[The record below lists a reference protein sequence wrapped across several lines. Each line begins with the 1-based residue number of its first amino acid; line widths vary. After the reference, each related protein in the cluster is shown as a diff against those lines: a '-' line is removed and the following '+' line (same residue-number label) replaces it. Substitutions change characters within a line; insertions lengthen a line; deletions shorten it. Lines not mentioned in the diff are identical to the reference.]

1 MYKIHDLNQ
10 LDSLQ
15 ILVSLIARLDLI
27 SYLLDAVNTF
37 IRLDLSKSNLIKIL
51 EKLQDFNLNIKE
63 DVILKLIKFLYKL
76 YQSANL

>member
-1 MYKIHDLNQ
+1 MFALIFQ

-37 IRLDLSKSNLIKIL
+37 IRLDLDKSNYIKIL

>member
-1 MYKIHDLNQ
+1 MFALIFQ
-10 LDSLQ
+10 LDNLQ

-37 IRLDLSKSNLIKIL
+37 IRLDLDKSNYIKIL

>member
-1 MYKIHDLNQ
+1 MFALIFQ
-10 LDSLQ
+10 LDNLQ